1 MFIKFIHVPL
11 FLISLAIGVLFVYLT
26 HDEPT
31 IIYVYPTPENSNKIL
46 YKDQVDN
53 CYKSKPTIVK
63 CSNDAKSIPA
73 QV

>member
-1 MFIKFIHVPL
+1 MKYINFFY
-11 FLISLAIGVLFVYLT
+11 FLCALAIGLFLNYIHSPEQKV
-26 HDEPT
+26 
-31 IIYVYPTPENSNKIL
+31 IYVYPTPENSNKIL

>member
-1 MFIKFIHVPL
+1 MIDATF
-11 FLISLAIGVLFVYLT
+11 FLSSLAIGLFLNYILSPEQKV
-26 HDEPT
+26 
-31 IIYVYPTPENSNKIL
+31 IYVYPTPENSNKIL

-63 CSNDAKSIPA
+63 CNNDAKSIPA

>member
-1 MFIKFIHVPL
+1 MKYLNLTF
-11 FLISLAIGVLFVYLT
+11 FLCSLAIGLFLNYILISEQKV
-26 HDEPT
+26 
-31 IIYVYPTPENSNKIL
+31 IYVYPTPENTNKIL

-53 CYKSKPTIVK
+53 CYKCKPTIVK

>member
-1 MFIKFIHVPL
+1 MS
-11 FLISLAIGVLFVYLT
+11 SLAIGLFLNYILSPEQKV
-26 HDEPT
+26 
-31 IIYVYPTPENSNKIL
+31 IYVYPTPENSNKIL

-63 CSNDAKSIPA
+63 CNNDAKSIPA